1 VIVVDASVVVKLIA
15 DRAPITTLPV
25 LVSADTWAAPCHID
39 VEVLSALRRYVM
51 LRKLTTQQADL
62 AVDDY
67 YQLSLERHG
76 VDKLIW
82 RIWQLRDNL
91 SSYDGAYV
99 ALGET
104 LGYPLVTCDA
114 KLANSQHHKAKII
127 LI

>member
-1 VIVVDASVVVKLIA
+1 MIVVDASVIVKLIA

-25 LVSADTWAAPCHID
+25 LVSADRWAAPAHID
-39 VEVLSALRRYVM
+39 LEVLSALRRYVM
-51 LRKLTTQQADL
+51 LRKLTPPQADQ

-67 YQLSLERHG
+67 DQLSLERHG
-76 VDKLIW
+76 IDKLIW

-99 ALGET
+99 ALGES

-114 KLANSQHHKAKII
+114 RLASSPGHKAKII

>member
-25 LVSADTWAAPCHID
+25 LVGADKWAAPCHID
-39 VEVLSALRRYVM
+39 LEVLSALRRYVM
-51 LRKLTTQQADL
+51 LRKLTPQQADQ

-67 YQLSLERHG
+67 YQLALERHG
-76 VDKLIW
+76 IDKLIW
-82 RIWQLRDNL
+82 RIWQLRDSL

-99 ALGET
+99 ALGES

-114 KLANSQHHKAKII
+114 KLANSQNHKAKII